1 MEPPSINSFPSVILH
16 FYEAGAGAAAV
27 VVVVDG
33 VVAIVD
39 VDEGVVVAVLSDVVA
54 VTSYHGDP
62 NF

>member
-1 MEPPSINSFPSVILH
+1 MEPPSINSFPFVILH

-27 VVVVDG
+27 VVVDG
-33 VVAIVD
+33 VVAI

-62 NF
+62 NFL